1 MVLDPRCERL
11 AAKSNLYSTL
21 VARVAEQLIER
32 MLEEDGCGYT
42 LCLTDYKFL
51 STVGASESGTASMT
65 ELARQLHLHPSSATR
80 RVRHLLS
87 CGLITKTQDET
98 DDRRYFVALT
108 PEGEALTAR
117 LDAEM
122 LAMTKRMYT
131 SVSDE
136 ETQTVYAFMDKCV
149 SSLASMLGE
158 TIE

>member
-1 MVLDPRCERL
+1 MKEFITTE
-11 AAKSNLYSTL
+11 AKTETAVL
-21 VARVAEQLIER
+21 VA
-32 MLEEDGCGYT
+32 
-42 LCLTDYKFL
+42 
-51 STVGASESGTASMT
+51 
-65 ELARQLHLHPSSATR
+65 
-80 RVRHLLS
+80 
-87 CGLITKTQDET
+87 LITKTQDET

-136 ETQTVYAFMDKCV
+136 EMQTVYAFMDKCV